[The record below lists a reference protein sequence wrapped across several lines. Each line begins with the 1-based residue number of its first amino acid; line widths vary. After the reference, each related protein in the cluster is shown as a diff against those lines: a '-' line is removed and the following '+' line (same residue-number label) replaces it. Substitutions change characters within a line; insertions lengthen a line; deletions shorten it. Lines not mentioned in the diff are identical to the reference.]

1 MTSDEADQRINLS
14 RRTLAAYIRGI
25 QRTGDYPLNEMVMI
39 VDEIAKL
46 EQLGEDHP
54 SKALTVLELVT
65 WWRAFQS
72 NLKSK
77 LN

>member
-1 MTSDEADQRINLS
+1 VTSDEADQRISLS

-25 QRTGDYPLNEMVMI
+25 QRTGSYPLNEMVLV

-46 EQLGEDHP
+46 ELIAEEHP
-54 SKALTVLELVT
+54 SKAVTVIELVT

-77 LN
+77 MN